1 MAGKRE
7 DYVKAAA
14 LIAKSRRI
22 LISGHL
28 SPDGDA
34 LGSML
39 ALARLLNNAGK
50 QAFAAADLN
59 SLGKPAFLEGVKD
72 MIAVRKLKRQRFD
85 LFIAV
90 DCLNFKHFC
99 FVANASTLNFEN
111 TFYACFFDFL

>member
-7 DYVKAAA
+7 EYAKAAA
-14 LIAKSRRI
+14 LIAKAKRI

-50 QAFAAADLN
+50 QAFATADMN
-59 SLGKPAFLEGVKD
+59 SLGKPGFLEGVED
-72 MIAVRKLKRQRFD
+72 MIPVRKLKRQRFD

-90 DCLNFKHFC
+90 DC
-99 FVANASTLNFEN
+99 ATFERMPPEVVKL
-111 TFYACFFDFL
+111 AGRW